1 MAKIAPQ
8 VLESLARIG
17 FAEKPLMAWLEE
29 RLNEHKEKLMY
40 QMDEAQMRVFQGRA
54 QELDELRSLIKA
66 APELLRK
73 A

>member
-17 FAEKPLMAWLEE
+17 FAEKPLVDWLDE
-29 RLNEHKEKLMY
+29 RLNEHKERLMY
-40 QMDEAQMRVFQGRA
+40 QTDEAQMRVFQGRA
-54 QELDELRSLIKA
+54 QELAELRVLIRTA
-66 APELLRK
+66 SELLRK

>member
-8 VLESLARIG
+8 VLESMARIG
-17 FAEKPLMAWLEE
+17 YAEKHLMDWLEE
-29 RLNEHKEKLMY
+29 RLNEYKEKLMY
-40 QMDEAQMRVFQGRA
+40 QTDEAQMRVFQGRA
-54 QELDELRSLIKA
+54 QELTELRSLIKS